1 MATLNKIQ
9 ELGAF
14 AYSSE
19 KEGQFELTKS
29 MISGVEKTLG
39 ILPEKEVL
47 DFVSQYG
54 FGYFSG
60 EVGII
65 PIELPPV
72 VTKEDPVCPVGRFF
86 GFGDGK
92 NSINNI
98 IKTYSIPE
106 QISIRC
112 FPLCY
117 GVSGDIF
124 LYSLEEK
131 SFGKI
136 YYWYHEGDIGND
148 LFLVAE
154 KFTAFI
160 DGLQQIISK
169 PAENY
174 FKLSYWMLSRSM
186 GISCLVVLLYIKIN
200 LEVDVAHIIVSSSF
214 FKISCPFFSLKEI

>member
-1 MATLNKIQ
+1 MAIIHKIQ
-9 ELGAF
+9 ELDGF
-14 AYSSE
+14 AYSFE
-19 KEGQFELTKS
+19 KDRQFEFTES
-29 MISGVEKTLG
+29 MIGDVEKTLG
-39 ILPEKEVL
+39 TLPEKGVL
-47 DFVSQYG
+47 DFVNQYG
-54 FGYFSG
+54 FGYFTG

-72 VTKEDPVCPVGRFF
+72 VNKEDPVCPVCRFF

-92 NSINNI
+92 NAINNI
-98 IKTYSIPE
+98 IKTYSILE
-106 QISIRC
+106 QISIRF
-112 FPLCY
+112 FPLCD

-154 KFTAFI
+154 NFTAFI

-169 PAENY
+169 PAEKSKVKMT
-174 FKLSYWMLSRSM
+174 FISPKMLELMNKTRAQN
-186 GISCLVVLLYIKIN
+186 GLPPLTEQEAL
-200 LEVDVAHIIVSSSF
+200 DG
-214 FKISCPFFSLKEI
+214 

>member
-9 ELGAF
+9 ELGTF
-14 AYSSE
+14 AYSSQ
-19 KEGQFELTKS
+19 KEGQFELTES
-29 MISGVEKTLG
+29 MIASVEKLLG
-39 ILPEKEVL
+39 ILPEKDLL

-54 FGYFSG
+54 FGYFTG

-65 PIELPPV
+65 PTELLPV
-72 VTKEDPVCPVGRFF
+72 VTKEDPVCPVSRFF
-86 GFGDGK
+86 GYGDGK
-92 NSINNI
+92 NSIGNI
-98 IKTYSIPE
+98 IKTYGIPE
-106 QISIRC
+106 QISIRF
-112 FPLCY
+112 FPLCD

-154 KFTAFI
+154 NFTAFI
-160 DGLQQIISK
+160 DGLKQIISK
-169 PAENY
+169 PVENY
-174 FKLSYWMLSRSM
+174 FRLSYWMLSRSM

-200 LEVDVAHIIVSSSF
+200 LDVDVAHTMVSSSF
-214 FKISCPFFSLKEI
+214 FKISRPFFSLMEI

>member
-1 MATLNKIQ
+1 MNFSEKLKQ
-9 ELGAF
+9 LGDF

-19 KEGQFELTKS
+19 KEGQFELTES
-29 MISGVEKTLG
+29 MIGGVEKTLG

-54 FGYFSG
+54 FGYFTG

-106 QISIRC
+106 QISIRF
-112 FPLCY
+112 FPLCD

-154 KFTAFI
+154 NFTAFI

-169 PAENY
+169 PVEKSKVRMT
-174 FKLSYWMLSRSM
+174 FISPKMLELMNKTRAQN
-186 GISCLVVLLYIKIN
+186 GLPPLTEQEAL
-200 LEVDVAHIIVSSSF
+200 DG
-214 FKISCPFFSLKEI
+214 